1 MNSQTLDLYPH
12 NFVDKIGFVE
22 LRQLLADHCASSLG
36 RERMLSLEASA
47 DYERI
52 SLELEETREM
62 MQLLTSEHQL
72 PSLQI
77 VDCREAL
84 HRIRP
89 QGTYVEELEL
99 QDLLRMLETLHA
111 LHRFF
116 TEEQSTGD
124 RADESLVYLYPRLTA
139 LLEDRPTFPKVEQHL
154 RSLLTEEG
162 RLRDNASRELL
173 QIRRTHRDRAQPL
186 GHAAAYPHGRTPR
199 GLGGAGRAARP
210 TRWAPRDPRQPHAQ
224 A

>member
-1 MNSQTLDLYPH
+1 MNVQTLDLYPH
-12 NFVDKIGFVE
+12 NYVDKIGFVE
-22 LRQLLADHCASSLG
+22 LRQLLAAHCASSLG

-84 HRIRP
+84 HR
-89 QGTYVEELEL
+89 
-99 QDLLRMLETLHA
+99 

-116 TEEQSTGD
+116 TEEQSTGE
-124 RADESLVYLYPRLTA
+124 RAD
-139 LLEDRPTFPKVEQHL
+139 
-154 RSLLTEEG
+154 
-162 RLRDNASRELL
+162 
-173 QIRRTHRDRAQPL
+173 
-186 GHAAAYPHGRTPR
+186 
-199 GLGGAGRAARP
+199 
-210 TRWAPRDPRQPHAQ
+210 
-224 A
+224 